1 MTEAPQHLGPSLSDA
16 VNRVRRIRKDMGL
29 TQIQLAERLGVS
41 SITVHRWESGE
52 SRPRR
57 LALARLREVEDD
69 LAGGGGRPGCARGSR
84 SSSGALDFGSHAS
97 ARLRRK
103 PGSRLRCSGSSAS
116 RPRTPVQSRIRTSET
131 ARIDPLPHQFI
142 DPRAE
147 APYLFHL
154 ALVTVERESGE
165 SADLV
170 NRNTVVQQAHE
181 SDASKLRAVS
191 DGTVVAGATAS
202 EPRRREVV
210 ERRLL
215 GLRQDGTGGTT
226 VECPVEQVLLL
237 RGAPDVAP
245 GAVPLASRAIGMRA
259 EAVRYAEQH
268 VLERRVG
275 EHRDALRAELPER
288 RRRVG
293 IGFDLRAAELAGRR
307 ARLARTRSGRKDE
320 RNGLEEIKQEQRAL
334 VLEKDRA
341 LARIET
347 APDRIVADDVRF
359 LAHVLVVP
367 TNDAA
372 DQERYD
378 ASVEEIAVRI
388 ALGWEKER
396 SAAVQDVSKPERAR
410 LAGLPDWP
418 GFDLLAT
425 DPDGEVRSIE
435 VKGRAGRGGY
445 PDGGERVEA
454 GVSPRRTLLAL
465 CRIRLRNAC
474 SAPRSGARSVR

>member
-1 MTEAPQHLGPSLSDA
+1 
-16 VNRVRRIRKDMGL
+16 MGL
-29 TQIQLAERLGVS
+29 TQIQFAERLGVS

-57 LALARLREVEDD
+57 LALARLREVEDE
-69 LAGGGGRPGCARGSR
+69 LVAQEAAGAPQGPWTSA
-84 SSSGALDFGSHAS
+84 ATPPLDFAGSPEAVS
-97 ARLRRK
+97 AVAEALRLAHGHQFN
-103 PGSRLRCSGSSAS
+103 PAFA
-116 RPRTPVQSRIRTSET
+116 SET

-334 VLEKDRA
+334 VLGKDRA

-367 TNDAA
+367 TNDTA
-372 DQERYD
+372 DRERYD

-388 ALGWEKER
+388 TLGWEKER

-445 PDGGERVEA
+445 PDGSERVEA
-454 GVSPRRTLLAL
+454 GVSPGRTLLAL
-465 CRIRLRNAC
+465 CRIRLRDVC
-474 SAPRSGARSVR
+474 SASRSGARSFR